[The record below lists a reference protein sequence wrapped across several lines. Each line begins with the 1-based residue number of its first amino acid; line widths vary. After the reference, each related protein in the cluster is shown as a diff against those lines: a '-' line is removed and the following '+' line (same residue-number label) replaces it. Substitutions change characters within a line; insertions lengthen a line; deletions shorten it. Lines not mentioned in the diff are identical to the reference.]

1 MKKFLMLLV
10 LSVHFL
16 FVTVYSKPIIPK
28 EFWGFRRFSVDN
40 PREWN
45 GSLIGGGFVEHYQI
59 CKVDGLKPT
68 STSQY
73 TYSDKPDNPI
83 IQSIIGNW
91 ADVND
96 NNWRY
101 GFFENFVVA
110 NQKTY
115 TYKKI
120 SKKGNTITLKISN
133 KLDEQLIKLVI
144 HNDTAITLIS
154 GKEKLQLYKVTKGL
168 RPAKKQ
174 DTLSFLDTHFRKI
187 DTATI
192 KGYLRNMPN
201 DKPFS
206 VIINDLLTRKQV
218 FYYGDLDTNGFFEV
232 KVPLLNTTF
241 AVLDWGRLG
250 SGDIDAITPGENYFY
265 HRDFKTNQKLVMGDN
280 SQFHNE
286 IVNYDLYR
294 ESRLT
299 NEKFNRRSTSKSLEF
314 LDIVKTQ
321 HKNATE
327 VLNSYLINN
336 PYATSRFRYFVNE
349 FNRVD
354 IGKELMQ
361 RRFHIDSG
369 SNRLPESFMKFV
381 VDTIYQ
387 NKPPMP
393 ISLIRE
399 FSVFMNDYYPYV
411 KGAELPVNANDVL
424 NEMLKND
431 ELGTTE
437 DEKKALLAE
446 ISINR
451 LYENNN
457 VKDKVAP
464 DVKLTKEQILLI
476 RKFRTAHGV
485 EIDKRINE
493 KLRMLIHA
501 EDERINNG
509 MPKGDLKEIYFAQN
523 LLGALVSNN
532 VPFPDDEFQEGLLRI
547 KNPIFR
553 ETIIKKQDYLKQ
565 LSKVD
570 IEYVESLK
578 RTDHL
583 KDAKN
588 ADSLLAALIQPYKGK
603 VIYVDFWGTW
613 CTPCI
618 AEMPYVKSIKGG
630 FEGKDVI
637 FMYFANASGESSW
650 KNVINQHHL
659 TGPNVVHYRLPPAQ
673 QSIIETR
680 LSIQS
685 FPTYMLIDKEGNIS
699 TMKAP
704 RPSDQEKLI
713 ATINDMLR

>member
-1 MKKFLMLLV
+1 
-10 LSVHFL
+10 
-16 FVTVYSKPIIPK
+16 
-28 EFWGFRRFSVDN
+28 
-40 PREWN
+40 
-45 GSLIGGGFVEHYQI
+45 
-59 CKVDGLKPT
+59 
-68 STSQY
+68 
-73 TYSDKPDNPI
+73 
-83 IQSIIGNW
+83 
-91 ADVND
+91 VND
-96 NNWRY
+96 NNWKY

-110 NQKTY
+110 DQKTY
-115 TYKKI
+115 SYKKI
-120 SKKGNTITLKISN
+120 SKKGNTIILKISN
-133 KLDEQLIKLVI
+133 KLDEKLIKLAI
-144 HNDTAITLIS
+144 HNDTSITLIS
-154 GKEKLQLYKVTKGL
+154 GKEKLQLYKVTKAL

-174 DTLSFLDTHFRKI
+174 DTLSFVDTHFQKI

-192 KGYLRNMPN
+192 KGYLRNAPN
-201 DKPFS
+201 NKPFS
-206 VIINDLLTRKQV
+206 VIISDPLTRKQV

-250 SGDIDAITPGENYFY
+250 SGDVDAITPGENYFY

-299 NEKFNRRSTSKSLEF
+299 NEQFNKRSTSKSLEF
-314 LDIVKTQ
+314 LDIAKTQ
-321 HKNATE
+321 HKKATE

-336 PYATSRFRYFVNE
+336 PHATSRFRYFVTE
-349 FNRVD
+349 FNRID

-369 SNRLPESFMKFV
+369 SNRLPEPFMKFV

-399 FSVFMNDYYPYV
+399 FNVFMNDYYAYL
-411 KGAELPVNANDVL
+411 KGAEP
-424 NEMLKND
+424 
-431 ELGTTE
+431 
-437 DEKKALLAE
+437 
-446 ISINR
+446 
-451 LYENNN
+451 
-457 VKDKVAP
+457 
-464 DVKLTKEQILLI
+464 
-476 RKFRTAHGV
+476 
-485 EIDKRINE
+485 
-493 KLRMLIHA
+493 A
-501 EDERINNG
+501 EDEEINDG

-523 LLGALVSNN
+523 FLGALESNN
-532 VPFPDDEFQEGLLRI
+532 VPFPDDVFQEALLRI

-553 ETIIKKQDYLKQ
+553 ETIIKKQNYLKQ

-570 IEYVESLK
+570 MEYVESLK

-588 ADSLLAALIQPYKGK
+588 ADSLLAALTQPYKGK

-618 AEMPYVKSIKGG
+618 AEMPYVKSIKDG

-637 FMYFANASGESSW
+637 FMYFANNSGESSW
-650 KNVINQHHL
+650 KNVINQHQL

-673 QSIIETR
+673 QSSIETR
-680 LSIQS
+680 LSIKS

-713 ATINDMLR
+713 ATINDMLK